1 MLLLE
6 SHLLF
11 IVEDMVVVEE
21 DMLSQED
28 LTGMVDFKDTLGNNI
43 EIIYVDMAIMT
54 LVVVSVQV

>member
-28 LTGMVDFKDTLGNNI
+28 LTGMVDFKDTLGINI
-43 EIIYVDMAIMT
+43 EEM
-54 LVVVSVQV
+54 